1 MAAPLRAQHLRQMI
15 AQQAA
20 RMMAEEGAQD
30 YSYAKRK
37 AARQLGATDD
47 RCLPTNAEIEQ
58 ELKLHH
64 AIYRSEEQPQHLHQL
79 RLEALAVMRT
89 LEKFNPHLAGAVL
102 DGTAGRYAETEIHL
116 FVDSLK
122 DVELFL
128 LNQKIDY
135 QMEERHLRVGHERR
149 RLPVFA
155 LEGRH
160 GTIRLC
166 VFENDDLRIAHKPG
180 ASAASGPTRIPI
192 PVLAAM
198 LDEPTPATT

>member
-1 MAAPLRAQHLRQMI
+1 MSGAIRPQQLRQLI

-30 YSYAKRK
+30 YAYAKRK

-64 AIYRSEEQPQHLHQL
+64 EIYRSDEQPHHLHQL
-79 RLEALAVMRT
+79 RSEALAIMRR
-89 LEKFNPHLAGAVL
+89 LEKFNPHLAGSVL

-128 LNQKIDY
+128 LNANIPY
-135 QMEERHLRVGHERR
+135 QMEEKFWRFGHERR

-155 LEGRH
+155 LEGAH

-166 VFENDDLRIAHKPG
+166 VFETDDLR
-180 ASAASGPTRIPI
+180 SAPRNSSGGGMHAR
-192 PVLAAM
+192 AAIQTVST
-198 LDEPTPATT
+198 LVEETA

>member
-1 MAAPLRAQHLRQMI
+1 MASSLRPQHLRQLI

-20 RMMAEEGAQD
+20 RMMADEGAHD
-30 YSYAKRK
+30 YAYAKRK

-64 AIYRSEEQPQHLHQL
+64 EIYRSKEQRHHLHQL
-79 RLEALAVMRT
+79 RTEALMVMRQ
-89 LEKFNPHLAGAVL
+89 LERFNPHLAGAVL

-116 FVDSLK
+116 FADSLK
-122 DVELFL
+122 DVELYL
-128 LNQKIDY
+128 LNANMPY
-135 QMEERHLRVGHERR
+135 QMEEKFWRTSHERR

-155 LEGRH
+155 LEGTH

-166 VFENDDLRIAHKPG
+166 VFETDDLR
-180 ASAASGPTRIPI
+180 SAPRTTNSSGL
-192 PVLAAM
+192 LARAGIQTVAA
-198 LDEPTPATT
+198 LVEEATSTT

>member
-1 MAAPLRAQHLRQMI
+1 MVNSPRTQHLRQMI

-30 YSYAKRK
+30 YAYAKRK
-37 AARQLGATDD
+37 AARQLGSTDD

-64 AIYRSEEQPQHLHQL
+64 AIYRSDEQPQHLLQL
-79 RLEALAVMRT
+79 RLEALDVMRR

-122 DVELFL
+122 DVELYL
-128 LNQKIDY
+128 LNNNISY
-135 QMEERHLRVGHERR
+135 QVEERSWRFGHERR

-166 VFENDDLRIAHKPG
+166 IFENDDLRTAPKSSTHTGTPLR
-180 ASAASGPTRIPI
+180 API
-192 PVLAAM
+192 TALTAM
-198 LDEPTPATT
+198 LNESSTATT